1 MNAEKKAQKE
11 RIGRGVLGALLGALL
26 GGAVIVFEDRTAG
39 TFSPIFGVATA
50 VAVFQGY
57 RQLAGG
63 LSKRGAAICVIILMA
78 VIAGANQINCTMEVI
93 ETVDAL
99 RGRDF
104 VEVFGSFEKIPE
116 VREIQS
122 WYQGHLL
129 VLYLFCLLGS
139 LPILVRAFRKP
150 RARTKA
156 ELDEILLG
164 KEQEKDP
171 EQEREKPELQGTL
184 YPFRKAWM
192 KPVRVSAGGAAV
204 ALLVALVALMM
215 LMPRLEERF
224 QIRLEFGM
232 ILGIFL
238 SFIPLMWIS
247 LTITRYCNV
256 FQILYV
262 RAAGRIWRVNLM
274 KLCRVGDWETLPP
287 ARQAVVRDD
296 ILWELENILNGDLS
310 ACDSGAVTELR
321 DIQAEKE
328 DRWSWTIS
336 YETDS
341 GSRKKLKIPKGYP
354 DFVPVMGME
363 RAEGPT
369 PYRWLPGLAALVLTV
384 VFLGGGFAVDRWR
397 ASQNEGDAPAR
408 DTHNLPEE
416 PALPD
421 IPARVPETATEFVIS
436 EIRFQIDRE
445 FQYSRRR
452 FLDGKTGTAYR
463 VYTQYGVDAADAW
476 DTLTSHIH
484 SDDPLYDRFQAV
496 YSGEDL
502 LAPLGET
509 SRYNIVSVY
518 RTDGTICHTAAA
530 LSDTG
535 ALFTL
540 EAEHTQ
546 AGQSL
551 EEVLANL
558 MYTLNSVR
566 FEGPEVTEEN
576 YQTKIHLSEIRNC
589 AYMAAAYIKTD
600 HFGHEAFVDVYVPY
614 SDAPIYASEGRAI
627 RTEAHGLRV
636 YASIFPGE
644 NAKEVVEARQQV
656 LASTGQVYADGVD
669 DQTYRED
676 LDVACMLTVYEENG
690 QKRNAVLYAESM
702 WEGWYLLREITGLP
716 EQIDEE
722 YLPLLKELEGIFGL
736 TMPVLEQLGE

>member
-1 MNAEKKAQKE
+1 MKTKE
-11 RIGRGVLGALLGALL
+11 RVFLGILGALLGSIL
-26 GGAVIVFEDRTAG
+26 GSVSIVLENQVSN
-39 TFSPIFGVATA
+39 TFSLIGGVAMAAFTL
-50 VAVFQGY
+50 QGY
-57 RQLAGG
+57 IQLAGR
-63 LSKRGAAICVIILMA
+63 LSKKGVAISLVLMA
-78 VIAGANQINCTMEVI
+78 VMCALANQVNCTIEIM
-93 ETVDAL
+93 ETVEAVQGMDFL
-99 RGRDF
+99 ESFGR
-104 VEVFGSFEKIPE
+104 FEELPE
-116 VREIQS
+116 VREIRS
-122 WYQGHLL
+122 WYGSQLL
-129 VLYLFCLLGS
+129 LLYLFTLCGS
-139 LPILVRAFRKP
+139 LLILVRSLWKPKKEARRK
-150 RARTKA
+150 AVL
-156 ELDEILLG
+156 EEVLLG
-164 KEQEKDP
+164 EEP
-171 EQEREKPELQGTL
+171 EEEKPELQGTL

-247 LTITRYCNV
+247 LTITRYCNA
-256 FQILYV
+256 FQILYA
-262 RAAGRIWRVNLM
+262 RAAGRLWRVNLM
-274 KLCRVGDWETLPP
+274 KLCRVGDWEALPP
-287 ARQAVVRDD
+287 ARQAVVQDD
-296 ILWELENILNGDLS
+296 ILWELENILKGDLS

-363 RAEGPT
+363 RAEGPA

-397 ASQNEGDAPAR
+397 MSQNEGDAPAQNI
-408 DTHNLPEE
+408 HAVPEE

-421 IPARVPETATEFVIS
+421 VPVRVPETATEFVIS

-452 FLDGKTGTAYR
+452 FLDGKTGTSYR
-463 VYTQYGVDAADAW
+463 VYTQYGVDAADSW

-484 SDDPLYDRFQAV
+484 TDDPLYDRFQAV
-496 YSGEDL
+496 YTGEDL

-540 EAEHTQ
+540 ETEHTQ

-558 MYTLNSVR
+558 MYTLKSVR

-656 LASTGQVYADGVD
+656 LASTGQIYEDGVD

-702 WEGWYLLREITGLP
+702 WEGYYLLREITGLP